1 MTLDSPEFASGEAR
15 AGAESAPGRL
25 LRRLLP
31 RALTG
36 VALADAP
43 AIVAE
48 IHARQLAHFARQTP
62 VYALGNIA
70 NAAMTA
76 WVFWDRL
83 PHGAVLLW
91 FGLFATILT
100 VRLGQWWR
108 WRYGPSSR
116 EFGDTALAQG
126 TLWSL
131 IAGVFWGAAVVYAF
145 PSEALQWQLFL
156 TFVVGGMAAAAVA
169 SLPLQPVTCL
179 AYTLPSMLPLVTLF
193 ALEGDPISLA
203 MAAMLMLYLV
213 VLLAALANGYAA
225 FLDTVRTKVENLT
238 LQSGLAQAALANR
251 AKTEF
256 LANMSHEIRTPLNA
270 IIGFSEMI
278 SSEVLGPVGTSRYRD
293 YANDIYDSGQHLLR
307 IINDVLDMSKI
318 GAGKL
323 ELHEHLVDVAT
334 AAQTSIALVTP
345 RAVSAGVTLSAELP
359 QNLPLLLADELRLK
373 QILLNLLSNAVKFT
387 RRPGSA
393 TVAATVRGDGS
404 LAITVSD
411 TGIGMTAAEIAI
423 ALEPFQQVDSDLA
436 RKYEGTG
443 LGLPLTRA
451 LVELHGGRL
460 EISSTPGQGTA
471 VTVTFPAA
479 RVHPREKSPTET
491 PAA

>member
-1 MTLDSPEFASGEAR
+1 MTLEGPEFAGGEAR
-15 AGAESAPGRL
+15 PGLDGALMRVF
-25 LRRLLP
+25 RRVLP
-31 RALTG
+31 RALLG
-36 VALADAP
+36 PAPGDAP
-43 AIVAE
+43 AIAE
-48 IHARQLAHFARQTP
+48 EMHARQLAHFARQTP
-62 VYALGNIA
+62 VYALGNMA

-76 WVFWDRL
+76 WVFWNDL
-83 PHGAVLLW
+83 PHAAVALW
-91 FGLFATILT
+91 LGLFVTLLM
-100 VRLGQWWR
+100 VRLRQWWR
-108 WRYGPSSR
+108 WRGKPIAAPEGER
-116 EFGDTALAQG
+116 VLAQG

-131 IAGVFWGAAVVYAF
+131 MAGIFWGLAVVYAF
-145 PSEALQWQLFL
+145 PAGALQWQLFL

-169 SLPLQPVTCL
+169 SLPLQPLTCI

-193 ALEGDPISLA
+193 ALAGNRLSLA
-203 MAAMLMLYLV
+203 MAAMLTLYLV
-213 VLLAALANGYAA
+213 VLMAALANGYTS
-225 FLDTVRTKVENLT
+225 FLDTVRTKVENQS
-238 LQSGLAQAALANR
+238 LQSGLAQAALANQ

-278 SSEVLGPVGTSRYRD
+278 SGEVLGPVGTSRYRD

-323 ELHEHLVDVAT
+323 ELHEHIVDVA
-334 AAQTSIALVTP
+334 AAVQTSISLVTP
-345 RAVSAGVTLSAELP
+345 RALSNGVTVTAELP
-359 QNLPLLLADELRLK
+359 ENLPPLWADELRLK

-393 TVAATVRGDGS
+393 MVGAAVRGDGG

-460 EISSTPGQGTA
+460 EITSTPGQGTT
-471 VTVTFPAA
+471 VTVLFPAA
-479 RVHPREKSPTET
+479 RVRPRGKNPTET
-491 PAA
+491 PAV